1 VCCDQPFKFRYPFI
15 LTTKSMADYNA
26 MYLPKAFL
34 YFFKMFSFITYPC
47 DLGFVNSSGE
57 IFRILMS
64 HGDFHLTDSSTY
76 LKASGIYTALLN
88 GISIFI
94 PL

>member
-1 VCCDQPFKFRYPFI
+1 
-15 LTTKSMADYNA
+15 
-26 MYLPKAFL
+26 
-34 YFFKMFSFITYPC
+34 
-47 DLGFVNSSGE
+47 
-57 IFRILMS
+57 MS